1 MNRKKPLTAE
11 QLADAARLKLI
22 YSSKRKEL
30 GINQEDIAEKLGVNQ
45 SAVSHYLNGVNPLN
59 PNAVAAFA
67 KILQVHAGEI
77 SPSIANQIMSLAQS
91 TDDEIE
97 YIGEMPSGTV
107 KVIGEAVLGI
117 DGAVDMMEEHNGW
130 LKIYSDDKDAYGLK
144 VKGDSMWPRIQSG
157 EYVVVE
163 PNTSVRSGDEVFVRT
178 VDGHNMIKVFNKTRD
193 GDYQFTSINNAH
205 KPITLDPSQ
214 VDKMHYVAAIVKP
227 TKYIDKWERETK
239 LNMPPYVQ

>member
-1 MNRKKPLTAE
+1 MKIGTRIREIRKSKGMTILELATAIGS
-11 QLADAARLKLI
+11 DVGNISRLETNKQG
-22 YSSKRKEL
+22 YSENTLVK
-30 GINQEDIAEKLGVNQ
+30 IASALGVT
-45 SAVSHYLNGVNPLN
+45 
-59 PNAVAAFA
+59 VADLFTEDSV
-67 KILQVHAGEI
+67 K
-77 SPSIANQIMSLAQS
+77 P
-91 TDDEIE
+91 DEIE
-97 YIGEMPSGTV
+97 YIGEVPSGTV
-107 KVIGEAVLGI
+107 KVIGEAILGI

-239 LNMPPYVQ
+239 INMPPYVQ

>member
-1 MNRKKPLTAE
+1 MKIGTRIREIRKSKGMTILELATAIGS
-11 QLADAARLKLI
+11 DVGNISRLETNKQG
-22 YSSKRKEL
+22 YSENTLVK
-30 GINQEDIAEKLGVNQ
+30 IASALGVT
-45 SAVSHYLNGVNPLN
+45 
-59 PNAVAAFA
+59 VADLFTEDPV
-67 KILQVHAGEI
+67 K
-77 SPSIANQIMSLAQS
+77 P
-91 TDDEIE
+91 DKIE

-163 PNTSVRSGDEVFVRT
+163 PNTSIRSGDEVFVRT

>member
-1 MNRKKPLTAE
+1 MKIGTRIREIRKSKGMTILELATAIGS
-11 QLADAARLKLI
+11 DVGNISRLETNKQG
-22 YSSKRKEL
+22 YSENTLVK
-30 GINQEDIAEKLGVNQ
+30 IASALGVT
-45 SAVSHYLNGVNPLN
+45 
-59 PNAVAAFA
+59 VADLFTEDPV
-67 KILQVHAGEI
+67 K
-77 SPSIANQIMSLAQS
+77 P
-91 TDDEIE
+91 DEIE

-163 PNTSVRSGDEVFVRT
+163 PNTGVRSGDEVFVRT

-205 KPITLDPSQ
+205 KPITLDPNQ

-227 TKYIDKWERETK
+227 TKYIDRWERETK
-239 LNMPPYVQ
+239 LNMPPYAQ

>member
-1 MNRKKPLTAE
+1 MKIGTRIREIRKSKGMTILELATAIGS
-11 QLADAARLKLI
+11 DVGNISRLETNKQG
-22 YSSKRKEL
+22 YSENTLVK
-30 GINQEDIAEKLGVNQ
+30 IASALGVT
-45 SAVSHYLNGVNPLN
+45 
-59 PNAVAAFA
+59 VADLFTEDPV
-67 KILQVHAGEI
+67 K
-77 SPSIANQIMSLAQS
+77 P
-91 TDDEIE
+91 DEIE

-107 KVIGEAVLGI
+107 KVIGEAVLGL

-193 GDYQFTSINNAH
+193 GGYQFTSINNAH

-239 LNMPPYVQ
+239 SNMPPYVQ

>member
-1 MNRKKPLTAE
+1 MKIGTRIREIRKSKGMTILELATAIGS
-11 QLADAARLKLI
+11 DVGNISRLETNKQG
-22 YSSKRKEL
+22 YSENTLVK
-30 GINQEDIAEKLGVNQ
+30 IASALGVT
-45 SAVSHYLNGVNPLN
+45 
-59 PNAVAAFA
+59 VADLFTEDPV
-67 KILQVHAGEI
+67 K
-77 SPSIANQIMSLAQS
+77 P
-91 TDDEIE
+91 DEIE

-107 KVIGEAVLGI
+107 KVIGEAILGI

-163 PNTSVRSGDEVFVRT
+163 PNTGVRSGDEVFVRT

-205 KPITLDPSQ
+205 KPITLDPNQ

-227 TKYIDKWERETK
+227 TKYIDRWERETK

>member
-1 MNRKKPLTAE
+1 MKIGTRIREIRKSKGMTILELATAIGS
-11 QLADAARLKLI
+11 DVGNISRLETNKQG
-22 YSSKRKEL
+22 YSENTLVK
-30 GINQEDIAEKLGVNQ
+30 IASALGVT
-45 SAVSHYLNGVNPLN
+45 
-59 PNAVAAFA
+59 VADLFTEDPV
-67 KILQVHAGEI
+67 K
-77 SPSIANQIMSLAQS
+77 P
-91 TDDEIE
+91 DEIE
-97 YIGEMPSGTV
+97 YIGDMPSGTV
-107 KVIGEAVLGI
+107 KVIGEAILGI

-163 PNTSVRSGDEVFVRT
+163 PNTGVRSGDEVFVRT

-205 KPITLDPSQ
+205 KPITLDPNQ

>member
-1 MNRKKPLTAE
+1 MKIGTRIREIRKSKGMTILELATAIGS
-11 QLADAARLKLI
+11 DVGNISRLETNKQG
-22 YSSKRKEL
+22 YSENTLVK
-30 GINQEDIAEKLGVNQ
+30 IASALGVT
-45 SAVSHYLNGVNPLN
+45 
-59 PNAVAAFA
+59 VADLFTEDPV
-67 KILQVHAGEI
+67 K
-77 SPSIANQIMSLAQS
+77 P
-91 TDDEIE
+91 DEIE
-97 YIGEMPSGTV
+97 YVGAMPSGTV
-107 KVIGEAVLGI
+107 KVIGEAVLGV

>member
-1 MNRKKPLTAE
+1 MKIGTRIREIRKSKGMTILELATAIGS
-11 QLADAARLKLI
+11 DVGNISRLETNKQG
-22 YSSKRKEL
+22 YSENTLVK
-30 GINQEDIAEKLGVNQ
+30 IASALGV
-45 SAVSHYLNGVNPLN
+45 
-59 PNAVAAFA
+59 AVADLFTEDPV
-67 KILQVHAGEI
+67 K
-77 SPSIANQIMSLAQS
+77 P
-91 TDDEIE
+91 DEIE

>member
-1 MNRKKPLTAE
+1 MKIGTRIREIRKSKGMTILELATAIGS
-11 QLADAARLKLI
+11 DVGNISRLETNKQG
-22 YSSKRKEL
+22 YSENTLVK
-30 GINQEDIAEKLGVNQ
+30 IASALGVT
-45 SAVSHYLNGVNPLN
+45 
-59 PNAVAAFA
+59 VADLFTEDPV
-67 KILQVHAGEI
+67 K
-77 SPSIANQIMSLAQS
+77 P
-91 TDDEIE
+91 DEIE

-205 KPITLDPSQ
+205 KPITLEPSQ

-239 LNMPPYVQ
+239 INMPPYVQ

>member
-1 MNRKKPLTAE
+1 MKIGTRIREIRKSKGMTILELATAIGS
-11 QLADAARLKLI
+11 DVGNISRLETNKQG
-22 YSSKRKEL
+22 YSENTLVK
-30 GINQEDIAEKLGVNQ
+30 IASALGVT
-45 SAVSHYLNGVNPLN
+45 
-59 PNAVAAFA
+59 VADLFTEDPV
-67 KILQVHAGEI
+67 K
-77 SPSIANQIMSLAQS
+77 P
-91 TDDEIE
+91 DEIE

-107 KVIGEAVLGI
+107 KVIGEAILGI

-163 PNTSVRSGDEVFVRT
+163 PNTGVRSGDEVFVRT
-178 VDGHNMIKVFNKTRD
+178 FEGRNMIKIFNKTRD

-239 LNMPPYVQ
+239 LSLVPPLIK

>member
-1 MNRKKPLTAE
+1 MKIGTRIREIRKSKGMTILELATAIGS
-11 QLADAARLKLI
+11 DVGNISRLETNKQG
-22 YSSKRKEL
+22 YSENTLVK
-30 GINQEDIAEKLGVNQ
+30 IASALGVT
-45 SAVSHYLNGVNPLN
+45 
-59 PNAVAAFA
+59 VADLFTEDPV
-67 KILQVHAGEI
+67 K
-77 SPSIANQIMSLAQS
+77 P
-91 TDDEIE
+91 DEIE

-205 KPITLDPSQ
+205 KPITLEPSQ

>member
-1 MNRKKPLTAE
+1 MREIRKSKGMTILELATAIGS
-11 QLADAARLKLI
+11 DVGNISRLETNKQG
-22 YSSKRKEL
+22 YSENTLVK
-30 GINQEDIAEKLGVNQ
+30 IASALGVT
-45 SAVSHYLNGVNPLN
+45 
-59 PNAVAAFA
+59 VADLFTEDPV
-67 KILQVHAGEI
+67 K
-77 SPSIANQIMSLAQS
+77 P
-91 TDDEIE
+91 DEIE

-178 VDGHNMIKVFNKTRD
+178 FEGHNMIKIFNKTRD
-193 GDYQFTSINNAH
+193 GD
-205 KPITLDPSQ
+205 
-214 VDKMHYVAAIVKP
+214 
-227 TKYIDKWERETK
+227 
-239 LNMPPYVQ
+239 

>member
-1 MNRKKPLTAE
+1 MKIGTRIREIRKSKGMTILELATAIGS
-11 QLADAARLKLI
+11 DVGNISRLETNKQG
-22 YSSKRKEL
+22 YSENTLVK
-30 GINQEDIAEKLGVNQ
+30 IASALGVT
-45 SAVSHYLNGVNPLN
+45 
-59 PNAVAAFA
+59 VADLFTEDPV
-67 KILQVHAGEI
+67 K
-77 SPSIANQIMSLAQS
+77 P
-91 TDDEIE
+91 DEIE

-178 VDGHNMIKVFNKTRD
+178 FEGHNMIKIFNKTRD

-214 VDKMHYVAAIVKP
+214 IDKMHYVAAIVKP

-239 LNMPPYVQ
+239 LSLVPPLIK

>member
-1 MNRKKPLTAE
+1 MKIGTRIREIRKSKGMTILELATAIGS
-11 QLADAARLKLI
+11 DVGNISRLETNKQG
-22 YSSKRKEL
+22 YSENTLVK
-30 GINQEDIAEKLGVNQ
+30 IASALGVT
-45 SAVSHYLNGVNPLN
+45 
-59 PNAVAAFA
+59 VADLFTEDPV
-67 KILQVHAGEI
+67 K
-77 SPSIANQIMSLAQS
+77 P
-91 TDDEIE
+91 DEIE

-205 KPITLDPSQ
+205 KPITLDPSR